1 MSGSVLL
8 AHGDDSYLIDR
19 AVADFVAQVGATDRV
34 VLVPDRSPDEGI
46 LERAALEG
54 ASVGLFGAHCVVLR
68 QPLRAAGT
76 SGSAADRL
84 ISLVELLPDGAALAL
99 AELRPSRDVGRPP
112 PFLKRLESAV
122 QTVGG
127 RVVPCLAPRRD
138 ELRGWVTRHATELGI
153 AIRPAAAAAL
163 AERIGGV
170 WENDVERSEQ
180 TRVADGELRK
190 LALAADGAPIEVS
203 DVEALVSDTRP
214 PSVNAVANA
223 VERRDPTRAAEA
235 LRRAL
240 AEGEPVLR
248 IMAALEA
255 RLVDLTVAHDLLAHG
270 AVPAEITQRLRP
282 GNPSGAERVANAARR
297 YNGEELE
304 AMVRGLFEADLAIK
318 SNAAEPEAALT
329 AWLGEYVLGAAR
341 AGRGQ
346 PVGEASGSR
355 RS

>member
-19 AVADFVAQVGATDRV
+19 AVADFVGQVGATDRV

-46 LERAALEG
+46 LERAALEA

-84 ISLVELLPDGAALAL
+84 VALVERLPDEAALAL

-112 PFLKRLESAV
+112 ALLKRLESAV
-122 QTVGG
+122 QSVGG

-138 ELRGWVTRHATELGI
+138 ELRGWITRHATELGI

-180 TRVADGELRK
+180 TRVANGELRK
-190 LALAADGAPIEVS
+190 LALAAEGEPIEVAQ
-203 DVEALVSDTRP
+203 VEALVADTRP

-223 VERRDPTRAAEA
+223 VERRDPARAAEA

-255 RLVDLTVAHDLLAHG
+255 RLVDLTVAHDLLVHG
-270 AVPAEITQRLRP
+270 AVPAEITKRLRP

-297 YNGEELE
+297 YTGEELE
-304 AMVRGLFEADLAIK
+304 AMLRGLFEADLAIK
-318 SNAAEPEAALT
+318 SNAAEPEAAVT

-341 AGRGQ
+341 AGRTG
-346 PVGEASGSR
+346 
-355 RS
+355 

>member
-19 AVADFVAQVGATDRV
+19 AVADFVGQVGATDRV

-46 LERAALEG
+46 LERAALEA

-76 SGSAADRL
+76 STSAGNRL
-84 ISLVELLPDGAALAL
+84 IALVEQLPEGAALAL
-99 AELRPSRDVGRPP
+99 AELRPSRDVARPP
-112 PFLKRLESAV
+112 ALLKRLESAV
-122 QTVGG
+122 QSIGG
-127 RVVPCLAPRRD
+127 RVEPCLAPRRD
-138 ELRGWVTRHATELGI
+138 ELRAWVTRHASELGI

-190 LALAADGAPIEVS
+190 LALASDGVPIEVAH
-203 DVEALVSDTRP
+203 VEALVSDTRP

-223 VERRDPTRAAEA
+223 VERRDATRAAEA

-255 RLVDLTVAHDLLAHG
+255 RLVDLIAAHDLLAHG
-270 AVPAEITQRLRP
+270 AGPAEITKRLRP
-282 GNPSGAERVANAARR
+282 GNASGAERVANAARR

-304 AMVRGLFEADLAIK
+304 AMLRGLFEADLAIK

-329 AWLGEYVLGAAR
+329 AWLGEYVLGAAH
-341 AGRGQ
+341 AGRT
-346 PVGEASGSR
+346 S
-355 RS
+355 

>member
-1 MSGSVLL
+1 MSGLVLL
-8 AHGDDSYLIDR
+8 AHGDDGYLIDQ
-19 AVADFVAQVGATDRV
+19 AVAAFVDRVGASDRV
-34 VLVPDRSPDEGI
+34 LLAPDRSPDEAI
-46 LERAALEG
+46 LERAALEA

-84 ISLVELLPDGAALAL
+84 IALVEQLPDGAALAL

-112 PFLKRLESAV
+112 ALLKRLESAV
-122 QTVGG
+122 RSVGG
-127 RVVPCLAPRRD
+127 HVEPCLAPRRD
-138 ELRGWVTRHATELGI
+138 ELRGWVTRHATDLGI

-190 LALAADGAPIEVS
+190 LALAADGSPIEVS

-223 VERRDPTRAAEA
+223 VERRDAARAAEA

-240 AEGEPVLR
+240 DEGEPVLR
-248 IMAALEA
+248 IMAALEG
-255 RLVDLTVAHDLLAHG
+255 RLVDLTVAHDLLTRG
-270 AVPAEITQRLRP
+270 ASPADITKRLRP

-297 YNGEELE
+297 YSGTELE
-304 AMVRGLFEADLAIK
+304 GMLRGLFEADLAIK
-318 SNAAEPEAALT
+318 SNTAEPEAAIT

-346 PVGEASGSR
+346 PVGEVSGSR
-355 RS
+355 RG

>member
-19 AVADFVAQVGATDRV
+19 AVAEFIGQVGATDRV
-34 VLVPDRSPDEGI
+34 VLIPDRSPDEEI
-46 LERAALEG
+46 LQRASLEA
-54 ASVGLFGAHCVVLR
+54 ASVGLFGAHCVVLGR
-68 QPLRAAGT
+68 PLRAAGT

-84 ISLVELLPDGAALAL
+84 IALVEQLPDGAALAL

-112 PFLKRLESAV
+112 ALLKRLESAV
-122 QTVGG
+122 KSVGG
-127 RVVPCLAPRRD
+127 RVEPCLAPRRD
-138 ELRGWVTRHATELGI
+138 ELRGWVSRHATELGI
-153 AIRPAAAAAL
+153 AIRPPAAAAL

-190 LALAADGAPIEVS
+190 LALAADDEPIEVA

-255 RLVDLTVAHDLLAHG
+255 RLVDLTVAHDMLAHG
-270 AVPAEITQRLRP
+270 AVPAEITKRLRP

-297 YNGEELE
+297 YTGEELE
-304 AMVRGLFEADLAIK
+304 AMLRGLFEADLAIK

-341 AGRGQ
+341 VGRTG
-346 PVGEASGSR
+346 
-355 RS
+355 

>member
-1 MSGSVLL
+1 MTGSVLL
-8 AHGDDSYLIDR
+8 AHGDDAYLIDR
-19 AVADFVAQVGATDRV
+19 AVTAFAEQAGATDRV
-34 VLVPDRSPDEGI
+34 VLTPDHAPDEA
-46 LERAALEG
+46 LLSRAALEA

-84 ISLVELLPDGAALAL
+84 VALVEQLPDGAALAL

-112 PFLKRLESAV
+112 ALLKRLETAV
-122 QTVGG
+122 RAMGG
-127 RVVPCLAPRRD
+127 RVEPCLAPRRD
-138 ELRGWVTRHATELGI
+138 ELRGWVTRHAAELEI

-190 LALAADGAPIEVS
+190 LALAADDRPIEVA
-203 DVEALVSDTRP
+203 DVESLVSDTRP

-255 RLVDLTVAHDLLAHG
+255 RLVDLTVARDLLARG
-270 AVPAEITQRLRP
+270 AGGAEITNRLRP
-282 GNPSGAERVANAARR
+282 GNPSGAERVTGAARR
-297 YNGEELE
+297 YTADELE
-304 AMVRGLFEADLAIK
+304 EMLRGLFEADLAIK
-318 SNAAEPEAALT
+318 ANTAEPEAAVT
-329 AWLGEYVLGAAR
+329 AWLGEYVLGAVKSA
-341 AGRGQ
+341 A
-346 PVGEASGSR
+346 VKS
-355 RS
+355 

>member
-1 MSGSVLL
+1 MSRAVLL
-8 AHGDDSYLIDR
+8 AHGDDGYLIDR
-19 AVADFVAQVGATDRV
+19 AVADFVGQVGATERV
-34 VLVPDRSPDEGI
+34 LLIPDRSPDEAI
-46 LERAALEG
+46 LERAALEA
-54 ASVGLFGAHCVVLR
+54 ASIGMFSAHCVVLR

-76 SGSAADRL
+76 SGSVADRL
-84 ISLVELLPDGAALAL
+84 VALVEQLPDGAALAL

-112 PFLKRLESAV
+112 ALLKRLESAV
-122 QTVGG
+122 LAVGG
-127 RVVPCLAPRRD
+127 RVEPCLAPRRD

-153 AIRPAAAAAL
+153 TIRPAAAAAL
-163 AERIGGV
+163 ADRIGGV

-190 LALAADGAPIEVS
+190 LALAADGPIEVA

-223 VERRDPTRAAEA
+223 VERRDPIRAAEA
-235 LRRAL
+235 LQRAL

-255 RLVDLTVAHDLLAHG
+255 RLVDLTVGHDLLATG
-270 AVPAEITQRLRP
+270 ASPPEITRRLRP
-282 GNPSGAERVANAARR
+282 GNPSGAERVVNASRR
-297 YNGEELE
+297 YSRAELD
-304 AMVRGLFEADLAIK
+304 AMLRGLFETDLAIK
-318 SNAAEPEAALT
+318 SNASEPEAALT

-346 PVGEASGSR
+346 LVGEVSGSR
-355 RS
+355 RG